1 MTPSNSPSYDVVV
14 IGGGPAGATVAT
26 LLAQAGRKVLVVERG
41 NFPRFHI
48 GESLMPETYWT
59 FQRLGLLDRL
69 KASNFVRKYSVQFV
83 TASGK
88 ESQPFFFDEMNPH
101 EAAVTWQVV
110 RSEFD
115 RMMLD
120 NARAHGVDVWEN
132 ANVTDVLLEP
142 SDTDDL
148 PRATGVVVK
157 RNANYKLAPVGQ
169 EIPGAPLQGTSDNGH
184 LESST
189 DSTQHSSLSTQHS
202 ITVKANVVV
211 DATGTSTLLARKLG
225 IKQNDPALRKVS
237 YFAHYKGG
245 RRDEGKN
252 EGATLVLSTATGDG
266 WFWYIPLPDDI
277 VSVGVVGDID
287 RIVSQYKSNGA
298 TPEQTLDEEI
308 KTCRGLDDRM
318 ATATRCSPV
327 HVLSDFSYRAT
338 RCAGDGWVLVG
349 DAFGFLDPM
358 YSSGV
363 FLALKSGELAAD
375 AILEGLAKNDTSAA
389 QLSKWGDQVADGMT
403 SIRKL
408 VYAFYTRGFSFGK
421 FIREN
426 PDMKKNLVDLLIGN
440 VFYDGVDD
448 IFEPMSKTVSL
459 PESIPL
465 SKPKEL
471 AQAST

>member
-1 MTPSNSPSYDVVV
+1 MTSTLSYDVVV
-14 IGGGPAGATVAT
+14 IGGGPGGATVGT
-26 LLAQAGRKVLVVERG
+26 LLAKAGRRVLIVERG

-48 GESLMPETYWT
+48 GESLMPEAYWT
-59 FQRLGLLDRL
+59 FERLGLLPKL

-88 ESQPFFFDEMNPH
+88 ESQPFYFDEMNPH
-101 EAAVTWQVV
+101 ECSVTWQVV

-120 NARAHGVDVWEN
+120 NAREAGAEVWQN
-132 ANVTDVLLEP
+132 SNVTDVLMEE
-142 SDTDDL
+142 SETDDL
-148 PRATGVVVK
+148 PRATGVVVR
-157 RNANYKLAPVGQ
+157 RNADYKVAPVGQ
-169 EIPGAPLQGTSDNGH
+169 EVPGATMQGTSRDGTLVAGEGASGH
-184 LESST
+184 GE
-189 DSTQHSSLSTQHS
+189 
-202 ITVKANVVV
+202 TVTIKAKVVV
-211 DATGTSTLLARKLG
+211 DATGTSAMLARRLG

-252 EGATLVLSTATGDG
+252 EGATLVLSTAAGDG

-287 RIVSQYKSNGA
+287 RIVNQYKSKGA
-298 TPEQTLDEEI
+298 TPEQILEEEI
-308 KTCRGLDDRM
+308 KGCRGLDDRM
-318 ATATRCSPV
+318 AGAQRVSPV

-338 RCAGDGWVLVG
+338 RCAGEGWVLVG

-363 FLALKSGELAAD
+363 FLALKSGEMAAD
-375 AILEGLAKNDTSAA
+375 AINEGLEKNDLSAA
-389 QLSKWGDQVADGMT
+389 QLSKWGEPIADGMT

-408 VYAFYTRGFSFGK
+408 VYAFYTPGFSFGR

-426 PDMKKNLVDLLIGN
+426 MHFKKNLVDLLIGN
-440 VFYDGVDD
+440 VFYEGVDE
-448 IFEPMSKTVSL
+448 IFDVMGKTVPL
-459 PESIPL
+459 PEAIPL
-465 SKPKEL
+465 EQPR
-471 AQAST
+471 AVDAVASND